1 MTSTAL
7 SFGFTG
13 SGSALPRAFFFGR
26 LGSLPSSPP
35 PRFPRLA
42 MVAVRVSLPV
52 PGRWNYEAIRL
63 RVPDKAKGGRA
74 MRNPSDGA
82 GAKWRGSASRF
93 FLDLG

>member
-1 MTSTAL
+1 
-7 SFGFTG
+7 
-13 SGSALPRAFFFGR
+13 
-26 LGSLPSSPP
+26 
-35 PRFPRLA
+35 

-63 RVPDKAKGGRA
+63 RVPDKATGGRA

-93 FLDLG
+93 FLGLG